1 MSAALSLAVSM
12 FLCATL
18 ERRVLAQALA
28 RLKHVL
34 PRRASLPA
42 LECVL
47 IEGAGNVLHLAA
59 TDGSTF
65 VRVVVPATVA
75 TPGCLLLPLRRLAEI
90 TRSPG
95 SAKIHLA
102 GDRIV
107 VGAANH
113 RVVTYDP
120 ATFPAL
126 AAPEGELVGWFDRA
140 ALSRMLGRTTYA
152 MSSDDTRPHLSALLF
167 ERRNGNLALVSTD
180 GHRLALAQRPD
191 EGCDAK
197 VLVGRRTVEE
207 LARLAASPGAAISM
221 RSTAERVW
229 FASAGEWVSGP
240 VIDALFPAYEQVIPE
255 TSRGRVRFATVD
267 LREAVSAL
275 APKGAPALRLAFQRD
290 LARVLLC
297 VEDGDGNSTETS
309 TMASFEGE
317 LPAAIGVNAQY
328 LREAIDVLEEEDGR
342 VVTIECN
349 GELDP
354 VQIDGEHGTIGVVMP
369 MRL

>member
-18 ERRVLAQALA
+18 DRRALAQALA
-28 RLKHVL
+28 RLKHIL

-47 IEGAGNVLHLAA
+47 VEGAGDALYLTA
-59 TDGSTF
+59 TDASTF

-75 TPGCLLLPLRRLAEI
+75 TPGRLLLPLRRLAEI
-90 TRSPG
+90 ARGPG
-95 SAKIHLA
+95 AAKIHLA
-102 GDRIV
+102 GDQV
-107 VGAANH
+107 AVGTANH
-113 RVVTYDP
+113 RVVTHDP

-140 ALSRMLGRTTYA
+140 ALSRLLKQTSYA
-152 MSSDDTRPHLSALLF
+152 MSPDDTRPHLSALLF

-191 EGCDAK
+191 KGSDAK

-207 LARLAASPGAAISM
+207 LARLAASPGGAISM
-221 RSTAERVW
+221 RCTAERVW

-240 VIDALFPAYEQVIPE
+240 VIDAVFPAYEQVIPE
-255 TSRGRVRFATVD
+255 TSKGRVRFATVD
-267 LREAVSAL
+267 LREAVKAL
-275 APKGAPALRLAFQRD
+275 APKGAPELRLSLQRD
-290 LARVLLC
+290 LARALLR
-297 VEDGDGNSTETS
+297 VEDGEGNRTEAS
-309 TMASFEGE
+309 AMASFEGE
-317 LPAAIGVNAQY
+317 LPAALGVNAQY
-328 LREAIDVLEEEDGR
+328 LREVIDALDDDDDRVLT
-342 VVTIECN
+342 VECN

-354 VQIDGEHGTIGVVMP
+354 LRVEWAGGMTAVMMP
-369 MRL
+369 LRV